1 MSETSSSFTP
11 FSKADLEKAKARRP
25 VAMPVPPTPSAGSGQ
40 RPQQF
45 NPNPNQAPMQIEG
58 QDKDAPFGRTPQGR
72 PMTVAEFA
80 AMRTGRAAPVPTVGG
95 APVPQAPTPGLHV
108 HAGAAQHHGAAN
120 SVQYPDQYPRS
131 HQHQGTSA
139 PIPPQFQRTT
149 AAELVPPSHPHIHY
163 QAPAPVAPTFVS
175 EAEGVAVDLPSR
187 FHWYGFKDL
196 FVHPLRGVHL
206 AKLARAHAERSQLIM
221 LEVVSS
227 VLTTSDPQYQGVPL
241 ANQLL
246 LGDYY
251 WVLYYLRRNNYT
263 KATFRHTT
271 KCLDHKHLEAVER
284 GEKSSDSLRIEELIS
299 ESTLKNTMLDQI
311 PVVDEVAMNGIHV
324 RPATM
329 QDMVETM
336 EHPLFGK
343 DHEYDYLSQLACYL
357 YGPTLE
363 DRIRLAAKLTPDQI
377 VLIQE
382 YEKVLS
388 SFGIEETINVRC
400 KECGSQRRTR
410 VRIDASTFLPA

>member
-1 MSETSSSFTP
+1 MSDTSSSFTP
-11 FSKADLEKAKARRP
+11 FSKADLEKARARRP
-25 VAMPVPPTPSAGSGQ
+25 TAMPVPPTPAAQTPSKPHA
-40 RPQQF
+40 F
-45 NPNPNQAPMQIEG
+45 NPNPNQAPLQIEG
-58 QDKDAPFGRTPQGR
+58 QDKDAPFGRNPQGR

-80 AMRTGRAAPVPTVGG
+80 AMRTGRAAPVPMVGA
-95 APVPQAPTPGLHV
+95 APMTPQQPGLHA
-108 HAGAAQHHGAAN
+108 HAGQAQQHGAINQTA
-120 SVQYPDQYPRS
+120 YPDQYPRS
-131 HQHQGTSA
+131 HQQGTSA
-139 PIPPQFQRTT
+139 PIPPQFQRTS
-149 AAELVPPSHPHIHY
+149 AAELVQSHPHPHIHY
-163 QAPAPVAPTFVS
+163 QAPTHTPPTFVS

-187 FHWYGFKDL
+187 FAWYGFKDL

-227 VLTTSDPQYQGVPL
+227 VLATSDPNYQGVPL

-271 KCLDHKHLEAVER
+271 KCLDTKHLEAVER
-284 GEKSSDSLRIEELIS
+284 GEKSADTLRIEELVS

-311 PVVDEVAMNGIHV
+311 PMVDEVIMGGVQV

-357 YGPTLE
+357 YGPTLD
-363 DRIRLAAKLTPDQI
+363 DRIRAAAKLTPDQI
-377 VLIQE
+377 AVIQE